1 MRTGK
6 PEHSAEGWIS
16 IGELSRLT
24 GASSATLRTWERR
37 HGIPRPERLPG
48 GHRRYRPE
56 DVELVRHL
64 LAQRGVGVPL
74 ATAAAHARDRAGEP
88 ATSIYAALRRRR
100 PALRPQTLRQPT
112 MLALSRAIEDES
124 LSRAERP
131 VIFGA
136 FQRERFYRASAGR
149 WRELAAGAAFAAVF
163 ADFAAVSKP
172 RGGPVEIPLGR
183 DHPLSRE
190 WAVVCDASGHGA
202 CLFGWEPPRA
212 GGGGRRFEAIWSVE
226 PDVVRDAA
234 RICAEIASAHIPI
247 PEAVAAQL
255 ACPAPATADE
265 QLQLAAAVA
274 ARALAYSER

>member
-1 MRTGK
+1 MRPGK
-6 PEHSAEGWIS
+6 PEQTAQKSIS

-37 HGIPRPERLPG
+37 LGVPRPDRLPG
-48 GHRRYRPE
+48 GHRRYRLE

-64 LAQRGVGVPL
+64 LAERAVGVPL
-74 ATAAAHARDRAGEP
+74 ATAVAHARDRAGRP

-100 PALRPQTLRQPT
+100 AELRPQTLRQPM

-136 FQRERFYRASAGR
+136 FQRERFYRASAER
-149 WRELAAGAAFAAVF
+149 WGELAAGAVFAAVF
-163 ADFAAVSKP
+163 ADFTAVAKP
-172 RGGPVEIPLGR
+172 RGGPVEIPVGR

-190 WAVVCDASGHGA
+190 WAVVCDAAGHGA
-202 CLFGWEPPRA
+202 CLFGWEPPRTGA
-212 GGGGRRFEAIWSVE
+212 GGRRFEAIWSVE

-234 RICAEIASAHIPI
+234 RICAEIASVRTAI
-247 PEAVAAQL
+247 PEAVTAQL
-255 ACPAPATADE
+255 RSPAPVTTEDQLRLATA
-265 QLQLAAAVA
+265 VT
-274 ARALAYSER
+274 ARALAYVEA